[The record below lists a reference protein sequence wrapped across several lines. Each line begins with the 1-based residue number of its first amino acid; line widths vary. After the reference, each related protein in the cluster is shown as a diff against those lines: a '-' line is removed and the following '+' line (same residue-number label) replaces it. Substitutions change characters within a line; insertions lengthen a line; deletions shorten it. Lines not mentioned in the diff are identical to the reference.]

1 MHHISTKQI
10 ETELGLASMWTNTY
24 EPTVNCDGLDSMSA
38 ACPLIVYPDVCSPL
52 GYPTRDQGVRAPE
65 MTFGKIMIKAL
76 KTSDIDPK
84 HWFAMAATTG
94 VQVGT

>member
-1 MHHISTKQI
+1 
-10 ETELGLASMWTNTY
+10 
-24 EPTVNCDGLDSMSA
+24 
-38 ACPLIVYPDVCSPL
+38 
-52 GYPTRDQGVRAPE
+52 

-84 HWFAMAATTG
+84 HWFAMAATT